1 MFSFNLCV
9 VSDAFAD
16 EDADLANKIAKMIS
30 LSSAYTG
37 AEPTQEERESFLREC
52 EEYENAY
59 KNARENEQSL
69 ANRTLTAVTTA
80 ATGIGGME
88 LARGLAEQAADKNA
102 DASMDAYIA
111 TFRCTYGNGK
121 QVKAGPEEIEL
132 PGGNDQNMMNLR
144 AQYFALANDLKER
157 KAALGMEPGI
167 ESEVILDKSQMGLY
181 DDENIGITGGAYES
195 LYRAKMLN
203 SETDQTKIDEMAEAS
218 KKRVMGGA
226 IAAGAG
232 AVVGVLGDS
241 LINGKLGE
249 MIKENKNKNSISRAS
264 RAVTDKLKNCF
275 KTAKA
280 TNVNKLDFSGLDLS
294 SMSSIVDKIDC
305 SSMSDIENKD
315 INDVLDTSSVNGF
328 ASSFGSILGDKNAK
342 LFEEDGE

>member
-1 MFSFNLCV
+1 MQR
-9 VSDAFAD
+9 
-16 EDADLANKIAKMIS
+16 
-30 LSSAYTG
+30 SSASPTG
-37 AEPTQEERESFLREC
+37 LFP
-52 EEYENAY
+52 
-59 KNARENEQSL
+59 
-69 ANRTLTAVTTA
+69 
-80 ATGIGGME
+80 
-88 LARGLAEQAADKNA
+88 
-102 DASMDAYIA
+102 
-111 TFRCTYGNGK
+111 NGK

-203 SETDQTKIDEMAEAS
+203 SETDQTKIDEMADAS
-218 KKRVMGGA
+218 KKRVKGGA

-249 MIKENKNKNSISRAS
+249 MIKENQNKNSISRAS

-294 SMSSIVDKIDC
+294 SMSSIVDNIDC